1 VRRGPLYKYMGLLH
15 PFVTERD
22 TEGLKAEIEIVFEK
36 SEDFMK
42 CSSCQICNKYFC
54 NSSSDLK

>member
-1 VRRGPLYKYMGLLH
+1 MGLLH